1 MVRPLLLLLALAA
14 FSAPASLAQ
23 KSYCSTSRGNV
34 GNGYHYEMWLSGG
47 TSGTACLTVQ
57 GTDARFK
64 TEWNLSSY
72 GFVARVGLMFDETRT
87 DEQIGWIT
95 SDFAHT
101 RTGSGQAW
109 MGIYGWMVDP
119 LKEYYIVEDWVG
131 WKPQYTRKGT
141 ITVDGGEYD
150 VYTNTQ
156 VQKPSVKGTQT
167 FEQWYSV
174 RKTARQEGRIS
185 VSEHFAAWRSMGLQ
199 TGKLYEAKLKVEGLG
214 GSGTVEFTQATVK
227 VGAKPSSAAR
237 TAPKS
242 LRPAWLGPLARYS
255 LDGRIR

>member
-1 MVRPLLLLLALAA
+1 MILLLALAA
-14 FSAPASLAQ
+14 LSAEPARAQ

-34 GNGYHYEMWLSGG
+34 GNGYHYEMWVSGG

-57 GTDARFK
+57 GTEARFK

-72 GFVARVGLMFDETRT
+72 GFVARVGLMFDQTKT

-101 RTGSGQAW
+101 RQGNGHAW

-150 VYTNTQ
+150 VFTNTQ

-174 RKTARQEGRIS
+174 RKTQRQSGRIT
-185 VSEHFAAWRSMGLQ
+185 VSEHFAAWRAMGLQ

-214 GSGTVEFTQATVK
+214 GSGTVEFTQATVV
-227 VGAKPSSAAR
+227 VGQKPVSSVR
-237 TAPKS
+237 TALRSPRS
-242 LRPAWLGPLARYS
+242 VWLRPLQRFS
-255 LDGRIR
+255 LDGRTR